1 MQEFEPCAFTLCR
14 GLLGLLTS
22 DPKQNKTPQAQRVM
36 GRESNSPPPKSAHNH
51 SNLWVGAREWLGQA
65 TVKMFFSPRWVVSAI
80 VNDSYS
86 TGAA

>member
-1 MQEFEPCAFTLCR
+1 VQEFEPCAFTLCR

-36 GRESNSPPPKSAHNH
+36 GRESNQSNSPPPKSAHNH
-51 SNLWVGAREWLGQA
+51 SNLWVGACEWLGQT

-80 VNDSYS
+80 AGFAN
-86 TGAA
+86 

>member
-1 MQEFEPCAFTLCR
+1 MQEFEPCAFILCR

-51 SNLWVGAREWLGQA
+51 SNLWVDACEWLG
-65 TVKMFFSPRWVVSAI
+65 
-80 VNDSYS
+80 
-86 TGAA
+86 

>member
-36 GRESNSPPPKSAHNH
+36 GRESTALPRSLLTTTLTSGLVRVNGS
-51 SNLWVGAREWLGQA
+51 GQA
-65 TVKMFFSPRWVVSAI
+65 TVTMFFSPRWVVCAI
-80 VNDSYS
+80 
-86 TGAA
+86 AW

>member
-1 MQEFEPCAFTLCR
+1 
-14 GLLGLLTS
+14 
-22 DPKQNKTPQAQRVM
+22 M